1 MRRTIRLTER
11 DLTNIVN
18 RVIDESEDP
27 NTLEGLTACT
37 SKNSGKFAVIK
48 GQKVLMGKRM
58 DGSYGTVCI
67 IK

>member
-1 MRRTIRLTER
+1 MKRIVRLTER

-18 RVIDESEDP
+18 RVIAESEDP
-27 NTLEGLTACT
+27 KSLDGLMACT

-48 GQKVLMGKRM
+48 GEKVLMGKRM